1 LLTPGA
7 DASPAGRST
16 SDEGSG
22 TTSVGPKTR
31 PVLESILKMSV
42 FCIQVAFI
50 IEETLVE
57 NIQRSMG
64 FGLNG

>member
-7 DASPAGRST
+7 DASPARRST

-31 PVLESILKMSV
+31 PVLLSILKMSV
-42 FCIQVAFI
+42 SCIQVAFI
-50 IEETLVE
+50 VEEALVE
-57 NIQRSMG
+57 NVQRSMG
-64 FGLNG
+64 FALNG